1 VTVAKKDKPG
11 KIPPPRKGGKTPPLK
26 RDHVHNDNGR
36 TEAKG
41 GKLYT
46 YCTCGH
52 LMAVDSLES

>member
-1 VTVAKKDKPG
+1 MVSPK

-26 RDHVHNDNGR
+26 KDHTHNDQGR
-36 TEAKG
+36 SVERG

-52 LMAVDSLES
+52 LMAVDDI